1 MNLIGLL
8 WEELERMVNK
18 SISEIEKVKAVHFM
32 LENIG
37 YLIKDNLHVKIKPF
51 FFNPLTIFCIHFETY
66 LINGRMSFPDIVTF
80 SGRPQTFKQ

>member
-8 WEELERMVNK
+8 WEELEWMVNK

-37 YLIKDNLHVKIKPF
+37 YLIKDNLQVKIKLF
-51 FFNPLTIFCIHFETY
+51 FLTLWLYFVFILK
-66 LINGRMSFPDIVTF
+66 LIW
-80 SGRPQTFKQ
+80 

>member
-51 FFNPLTIFCIHFETY
+51 FLTLWLYFVFILK
-66 LINGRMSFPDIVTF
+66 LIW
-80 SGRPQTFKQ
+80 

>member
-8 WEELERMVNK
+8 WEELEWMVNK

-37 YLIKDNLHVKIKPF
+37 YLIKDNLHVKIKLFFKPF
-51 FFNPLTIFCIHFETY
+51 DYILYSFWNLFDKWKNEFSWNCDIFWKTTNF
-66 LINGRMSFPDIVTF
+66 
-80 SGRPQTFKQ
+80 

>member
-18 SISEIEKVKAVHFM
+18 STSEIEKVKAVHFM
-32 LENIG
+32 LENID
-37 YLIKDNLHVKIKPF
+37 YLIKDNLHVKIKF
-51 FFNPLTIFCIHFETY
+51 FFNPLTTFCIHFATY
-66 LINGRMSFPDIVTF
+66 LINGRMNFPEIVTF

>member
-51 FFNPLTIFCIHFETY
+51 FF
-66 LINGRMSFPDIVTF
+66 
-80 SGRPQTFKQ
+80 

>member
-1 MNLIGLL
+1 MKLTGLL

-37 YLIKDNLHVKIKPF
+37 YLIKDNLHVKIKH

-66 LINGRMSFPDIVTF
+66 LINGKMNFPEIVTF
-80 SGRPQTFKQ
+80 SGRRQTFKQ